1 MRDNDYV
8 ALVPV
13 YIAEI
18 NAYSAKK
25 RKEDGP
31 YKGHPP
37 ASMR

>member
-1 MRDNDYV
+1 MLDSDYV

-25 RKEDGP
+25 ERRMVPIKDILLLL
-31 YKGHPP
+31 
-37 ASMR
+37 